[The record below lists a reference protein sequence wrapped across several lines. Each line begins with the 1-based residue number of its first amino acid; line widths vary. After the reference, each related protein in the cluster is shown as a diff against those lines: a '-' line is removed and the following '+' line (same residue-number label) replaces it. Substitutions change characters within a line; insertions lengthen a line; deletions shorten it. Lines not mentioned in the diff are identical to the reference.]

1 MKKRLV
7 ALLMCSLFPFMTA
20 CSTTEDIITPDTTG
34 GVETSNTE
42 TTTPPDDTD
51 PDPKPVVAPKLT
63 AQEFQNTIQYVE
75 KCRDDKKLSYAAFAV
90 GNRAGEFFH
99 WTLEGTNDE
108 TLFDMASVTKAA
120 VVTPLFLLA
129 QQEGLLHWSDTL
141 DMHVNATGDKAKITL
156 AHLLTHSSGISTTKV
171 RTEVS
176 DPSKAIDA
184 ILSRKLAYKT
194 GSKTLYSCSNFI
206 LLGHILEQTYGKT
219 LDVLFLEKIA
229 PALNMP
235 NSGYKLFENATN
247 IAKHQSSKNRVN
259 DGDAHFLGDVAG
271 NAGLF
276 SNIVDMAS
284 YATEL
289 SKGFPTL
296 ISPELFQSVLDNRIE
311 NRCIGLSVLADTNTV
326 RGQLLLGGSYGHTGY
341 TGQSVY
347 ADPETGL
354 WVVAL
359 TNTKYHNAELGS
371 GFYTALAKDL
381 LSYEVGIG
389 LTAESGA
396 SSDPVTGAVTFED
409 NLTVSEVVSGSLAD
423 GILQVGDII
432 VNVTVNGNTTDVKTQ
447 RDFVR
452 KVVTVKEG
460 DVVTLKIRRGTE
472 EKTVDIPSN
481 RE

>member
-1 MKKRLV
+1 MLQWR
-7 ALLMCSLFPFMTA
+7 
-20 CSTTEDIITPDTTG
+20 
-34 GVETSNTE
+34 
-42 TTTPPDDTD
+42 
-51 PDPKPVVAPKLT
+51 
-63 AQEFQNTIQYVE
+63 
-75 KCRDDKKLSYAAFAV
+75 
-90 GNRAGEFFH
+90 
-99 WTLEGTNDE
+99 
-108 TLFDMASVTKAA
+108 
-120 VVTPLFLLA
+120 
-129 QQEGLLHWSDTL
+129 
-141 DMHVNATGDKAKITL
+141 VNATGDKAKITL

-176 DPSKAIDA
+176 DPSEAIDA
-184 ILSRKLAYKT
+184 ILSRKLAYET

-235 NSGYKLFENATN
+235 NSGYKLFENTTN
-247 IAKHQSSKNRVN
+247 IAKHQKSKNRVN

-296 ISPELFQSVLDNRIE
+296 ISPELFQSALDNRIE

-359 TNTKYHNAELGS
+359 TNTKYHSSELGS

-389 LTAESGA
+389 LTEESGA
-396 SSDPVTGAVTFED
+396 SSDPVTGTITFED
-409 NLTVSEVVSGSLAD
+409 SLSVSEVVSGSLAD

-432 VNVTVNGNTTDVKTQ
+432 VNVTVNGNDVAISTT
-447 RDFVR
+447 
-452 KVVTVKEG
+452 
-460 DVVTLKIRRGTE
+460 
-472 EKTVDIPSN
+472 
-481 RE
+481 